1 MVHRAYSTPRIL
13 VGVPRT
19 DPTDTG
25 GLCIG
30 RRPGTGPLHYRTEPQ
45 RGGER
50 RRRTDGVL
58 AALGVALET
67 LVCLSVWGPQ
77 PLAWLWIGSQ
87 VDYHAD
93 SNMLG
98 IVVAFFG
105 ILASLFVTLALATRL
120 DRFWRLLRRAAGHDQ
135 REGAMVRIFG
145 ATAVIA
151 LAIFTVWF
159 LILEG
164 PLPSLAPR

>member
-1 MVHRAYSTPRIL
+1 MARN
-13 VGVPRT
+13 
-19 DPTDTG
+19 DPTENG
-25 GLCIG
+25 GLFIG
-30 RRPGTGPLHYRTEPQ
+30 RRPGTGPVHYRGTPERAGGRRQ
-45 RGGER
+45 RG
-50 RRRTDGVL
+50 DALFAAVVL
-58 AALGVALET
+58 VVEALL
-67 LVCLSVWGPQ
+67 CLSVWGPQ

-98 IVVAFFG
+98 IAVAFFG
-105 ILASLFVTLALATRL
+105 ILASLFITLAIATRL

-151 LAIFTVWF
+151 LIAFSVWF
-159 LILEG
+159 LLLEG
-164 PLPSLAPR
+164 PAPSLAPR

>member
-1 MVHRAYSTPRIL
+1 VARN
-13 VGVPRT
+13 

-25 GLCIG
+25 GLFLG
-30 RRPGTGPLHYRTEPQ
+30 RRPGTGPLHYRGTPE
-45 RGGER
+45 RGGPGR
-50 RRRTDGVL
+50 QRVDGAFAVVVL
-58 AALGVALET
+58 LGLALL
-67 LVCLSVWGPQ
+67 CLSVWGPQ

-87 VDYHAD
+87 VDYRAD

-105 ILASLFVTLALATRL
+105 ILASLFVTLSLATRL

-135 REGAMVRIFG
+135 RDGVMVRIFG

-151 LAIFTVWF
+151 LAAFCVWF
-159 LILEG
+159 LLLEG
-164 PLPSLAPR
+164 PAPSLAPR